1 MHAPTTDDKLRKIF
15 RGIGLTLTIACGLF
29 TAMFGYGINKNI
41 LIAGIVIAA
50 LIAADLGN
58 AYVWPYVVRLLK
70 QRRLGEAGFAAS
82 IAAVSTI
89 VCIMTAFGSISHV
102 FTESIA
108 EANVQN
114 VKLDD
119 VGVTIAKEE
128 DNERIYVNRI
138 KSLSENNSGWVTS
151 VTADSLRKRLPALEL
166 AIEQE
171 AARGGCKTKCLAAT
185 KERDE
190 INSRIAV
197 LETMA
202 RDEQMLKATREALA
216 KLRDKRANTERGES
230 IAKSQ
235 NNSLAGFLTMSLDP
249 SDKAEKW
256 TGRGVAWM
264 ITLFLVFGALGFNAL
279 GYAKDDE
286 PRTAGTIPP
295 IEARYAPP
303 PAPVHDDA
311 EWAHAIRNAFSNP
324 QIKAS

>member
-29 TAMFGYGINKNI
+29 TGMFGYGINKNI
-41 LIAGIVIAA
+41 FIGAIVIAA
-50 LIAADLGN
+50 LLAADLGN
-58 AYVWPYVVRLLK
+58 AYVWPYVVRLLGK
-70 QRRLGEAGFAAS
+70 RRWGEAAFAGS
-82 IAAVSTI
+82 IAAVSTV

-102 FTESIA
+102 FTENVA

-114 VKLDD
+114 VKLED

-128 DNERIYVNRI
+128 DNERIYLNRI

-151 VTADSLRKRLPALEL
+151 VTADALRARLPALEL
-166 AIEQE
+166 AIKNEE
-171 AARGGCKTKCLAAT
+171 ARGGCKRECERKT

-202 RDEQMLKATREALA
+202 RDEQMLKATREALS
-216 KLRDKRANTERGES
+216 KLRDKRAHTERGES

-235 NNSLAGFLTMSLDP
+235 NNSLAGFLTMSLEP
-249 SDKAEKW
+249 TDKAEKW

-279 GYAKDDE
+279 GYAKDDDGE
-286 PRTAGTIPP
+286 PATPGS
-295 IEARYAPP
+295 APAKP
-303 PAPVHDDA
+303 LSINVRDNDQLWSTLAKL
-311 EWAHAIRNAFSNP
+311 
-324 QIKAS
+324 KAS

>member
-15 RGIGLTLTIACGLF
+15 RGIGLTLTVACGLF

-41 LIAGIVIAA
+41 AIATIVISA

-58 AYVWPYVVRLLK
+58 AYVWPYVLRLVR
-70 QRRLGEAGFAAS
+70 RRAWGEAGFAGAIAS
-82 IAAVSTI
+82 ISTI
-89 VCIMTAFGSISHV
+89 VCIMTAFGSVSHV
-102 FTESIA
+102 FTESIV

-128 DNERIYVNRI
+128 DNERIYVNRL
-138 KSLSENNSGWVTS
+138 KSLSENNGGWVTS
-151 VTADSLRKRLPALEL
+151 VTADALRARLPALEL
-166 AIEQE
+166 AIKNEE
-171 AARGGCKTKCLAAT
+171 ARGGCKRECERKT

-216 KLRDKRANTERGES
+216 KLREKRANTERGES
-230 IAKSQ
+230 VAASQ
-235 NNSLAGFLTMSLDP
+235 NFSLAGFVTMQLEP
-249 SDKAEKW
+249 SDKAQKW

-279 GYAKDDE
+279 GYAKDDAETAE
-286 PRTAGTIPP
+286 PKIDRDDKGNIHVTMA
-295 IEARYAPP
+295 
-303 PAPVHDDA
+303 HDDEFKKRLGKLLA
-311 EWAHAIRNAFSNP
+311 NA
-324 QIKAS
+324 